1 MGTWGEDGG
10 DRVWDKVGAL
20 GVKVGFRT
28 RLGVRVG
35 RPGFTA
41 RVWPMRVL
49 TLPIFLRLNKTYSEG
64 STVPLSSAAMTLT
77 GARRRG

>member
-1 MGTWGEDGG
+1 M
-10 DRVWDKVGAL
+10 L
-20 GVKVGFRT
+20 
-28 RLGVRVG
+28 
-35 RPGFTA
+35 
-41 RVWPMRVL
+41 ML